1 VPTVDA
7 EGHQHQ
13 PRNMPDILSR
23 ILYRLSLLAL
33 PLLLAQGLWAR
44 RVTPRLPEGDDAP
57 DGSVPGEGASLE
69 LVVLGEST
77 TAGVGVASHD
87 LGLAGSTA
95 RALARRLDRSVHWRA
110 LGVNGFKAASVRREL
125 VPRIPQRPAGLV
137 VIALGVNDTAKLTS
151 PRRWQRELDALI
163 DAARER
169 TGPCPVVLA
178 AVPPLGR
185 FPALPRPLRW
195 TLGLRARELDRRA
208 RELAAT
214 MTDVY
219 HVPFTPADEPDL
231 FAADGYHPSERGYA
245 LWGEILAHAVP
256 PRRLTPPG
264 RSGKTDAG

>member
-1 VPTVDA
+1 
-7 EGHQHQ
+7 
-13 PRNMPDILSR
+13 MPDVLSR
-23 ILYRLSLLAL
+23 ALYRLSLVAL
-33 PLLLAQGLWAR
+33 PLLLVQGIWAR

-57 DGSVPGEGASLE
+57 QGSVPGEGAPLE

-125 VPRIPQRPAGLV
+125 VPRIPERAAELV
-137 VIALGVNDTAKLTS
+137 VIALGVNDTVKLTP
-151 PRRWQRELDALI
+151 PRRWQRELGALI

-169 TGPCPVVLA
+169 TGPCQVVLA
-178 AVPPLGR
+178 AVPPLGH

-195 TLGLRARELDRRA
+195 TLGLRARELDRLA
-208 RELAAT
+208 RELART
-214 MTDVY
+214 MPEVY

-231 FAADGYHPSERGYA
+231 FAPDGYHPSERGYA
-245 LWGEILAHAVP
+245 MWGEILARAVP

-264 RSGKTDAG
+264 RSSGPDPG